1 MAKRRIRKKIIRK
14 MFIGLLFL
22 LSFGIL
28 LYPTVSTL
36 WNEYRSR
43 QLISEYKRAAETLET
58 EEYDAIRKEAEEYNL
73 QHTSNTIID
82 AFDEENNYVLTHPYD
97 TLLNPSG
104 NGVMGYI
111 EIPKINQ
118 TLVIYH
124 GTGAEELEQGVGHVE
139 GTSLPIG
146 GENTHSVLAGHRGL
160 PNAKLFTDLDL
171 IQKGDRFF
179 LHIMNETLAYE
190 VEDMFTVLPD
200 QTEYLAI
207 EEGRDLCTLITCTP
221 YGVNS
226 HRLLVRG
233 GRIPYT
239 EEQISEETKKADFL
253 DRMDISLKAL
263 LFGIAAMVIIWLVL
277 RLKRRR
283 NEKTS

>member
-14 MFIGLLFL
+14 MFIGFLFL

-82 AFDEENNYVLTHPYD
+82 AFDEDNNYVLTHPYD

-190 VEDMFTVLPD
+190 VEDIFTVLPD

-233 GRIPYT
+233 SRIPYT

-263 LFGIAAMVIIWLVL
+263 LFGIAAVVIIWLVL

>member
-14 MFIGLLFL
+14 IFIGFLFL

-118 TLVIYH
+118 ILVIYH
-124 GTGAEELEQGVGHVE
+124 GTGANELEQGVGHVE

-190 VEDMFTVLPD
+190 VEDIFTVLPD

-233 GRIPYT
+233 SRIPYT

>member
-1 MAKRRIRKKIIRK
+1 MAKRIKKRVLRKL
-14 MFIGLLFL
+14 FIGLLFL
-22 LSFGIL
+22 LSFSIL

-43 QLISEYKRAAETLET
+43 KLISDYSSAARNMDQDEYEAV
-58 EEYDAIRKEAEEYNL
+58 RKEAEEYNL
-73 QHTSNTIID
+73 QHKSNTIVD

-104 NGVMGYI
+104 NGVMGYM
-111 EIPKINQ
+111 EIPRISQ

-124 GTGAEELEQGVGHVE
+124 GTGAAELEQGIGHVE

-146 GENTHSVLAGHRGL
+146 GENTHTVLAGHRGL
-160 PNAKLFTDLDL
+160 SHNKLFTDLD
-171 IQKGDRFF
+171 QMKEGDMIF
-179 LHIMNETLAYE
+179 LHVLDDVLAYE
-190 VEDMFTVLPD
+190 VDAINVVLPE

-233 GRIPYT
+233 TRVPYT
-239 EEQISEETKKADFL
+239 EEMVKEEAKKANFFDQ
-253 DRMDISLKAL
+253 MDVSLKAL
-263 LFGIAAMVIIWLVL
+263 LCGLCAITVIWIFLW
-277 RLKRRR
+277 LKRRKD
-283 NEKTS
+283 EKTS

>member
-14 MFIGLLFL
+14 IFIGFLFL

-124 GTGAEELEQGVGHVE
+124 GTGANELEQGVGHVE

-190 VEDMFTVLPD
+190 VEDIFTVLPD

-233 GRIPYT
+233 SRIPYT

>member
-14 MFIGLLFL
+14 IFIGFLFL

-82 AFDEENNYVLTHPYD
+82 AFDEDNNYVLTHPYD

-190 VEDMFTVLPD
+190 VEDIFTVLPD

-233 GRIPYT
+233 SRIPYT

>member
-14 MFIGLLFL
+14 IFIGFLFL

-124 GTGAEELEQGVGHVE
+124 GTGAEELEQGAGHGE

-190 VEDMFTVLPD
+190 VEDIFTVLPD

-233 GRIPYT
+233 SRIPYT

>member
-14 MFIGLLFL
+14 MFIGVLFL

-43 QLISEYKRAAETLET
+43 QLISDYKRAAETLET

-82 AFDEENNYVLTHPYD
+82 AFDEDNNYVLTHPYD

-190 VEDMFTVLPD
+190 VEDIFTVLPD

-233 GRIPYT
+233 SRIPYT

>member
-14 MFIGLLFL
+14 IFIGFLFL

-124 GTGAEELEQGVGHVE
+124 GTGAEELEQGVGFCR
-139 GTSLPIG
+139 SR
-146 GENTHSVLAGHRGL
+146 S
-160 PNAKLFTDLDL
+160 
-171 IQKGDRFF
+171 
-179 LHIMNETLAYE
+179 
-190 VEDMFTVLPD
+190 
-200 QTEYLAI
+200 
-207 EEGRDLCTLITCTP
+207 
-221 YGVNS
+221 
-226 HRLLVRG
+226 
-233 GRIPYT
+233 
-239 EEQISEETKKADFL
+239 
-253 DRMDISLKAL
+253 
-263 LFGIAAMVIIWLVL
+263 AM
-277 RLKRRR
+277 
-283 NEKTS
+283 

>member
-43 QLISEYKRAAETLET
+43 QLISDYKRAAETLET

-82 AFDEENNYVLTHPYD
+82 AFDEDNNYVLTHPYD

-190 VEDMFTVLPD
+190 VEDIFTVLPD

-233 GRIPYT
+233 SRIPYT

>member
-1 MAKRRIRKKIIRK
+1 
-14 MFIGLLFL
+14 
-22 LSFGIL
+22 
-28 LYPTVSTL
+28 
-36 WNEYRSR
+36 
-43 QLISEYKRAAETLET
+43 
-58 EEYDAIRKEAEEYNL
+58 
-73 QHTSNTIID
+73 
-82 AFDEENNYVLTHPYD
+82 
-97 TLLNPSG
+97 
-104 NGVMGYI
+104 
-111 EIPKINQ
+111 
-118 TLVIYH
+118 
-124 GTGAEELEQGVGHVE
+124 VE

-190 VEDMFTVLPD
+190 VEDIFTVLPD

-233 GRIPYT
+233 SRIPYT

-263 LFGIAAMVIIWLVL
+263 LFGIAAVVIIWLVL

>member
-14 MFIGLLFL
+14 IFIGFLFL

-190 VEDMFTVLPD
+190 VEDIFTVLPD

-233 GRIPYT
+233 SRIPYT